1 MKTKNETIRGMTVI
15 LMAVI
20 LFATIFAIPVPAA
33 HASETYSIESF
44 PYDLDTQKHRREIIR
59 ERLRGAA
66 MYSNFFCEDN
76 AGDIFVFVYYRNDLI
91 NVIHLHGDESI
102 EAVMDSCETGW
113 PFADEYNPEDYG
125 GLSMTAFL
133 AELDIMG
140 AEIIAEINGR
150 EPILYPEDMGEAG
163 RKLFQS
169 LIAERSAVV

>member
-1 MKTKNETIRGMTVI
+1 
-15 LMAVI
+15 
-20 LFATIFAIPVPAA
+20 
-33 HASETYSIESF
+33 
-44 PYDLDTQKHRREIIR
+44 
-59 ERLRGAA
+59 

-76 AGDIFVFVYYRNDLI
+76 AGDIFVFVYYRDDLI

-150 EPILYPEDMGEAG
+150 EPILYPENMGAAG

-169 LIAERSAVV
+169 LIAERSAAV